1 MFVQGLDQRSLLEC
15 VNDADPEIVRKEMSG
30 DPGKDNGC
38 APYVSLRSVWPNELK
53 AYAAILAIDSICG

>member
-15 VNDADPEIVRKEMSG
+15 DNDADPKIVRKEISG

-53 AYAAILAIDSICG
+53 AYAAILAIDHIGG